1 MNLNLFKK
9 LIFLA
14 PPYGGAKFERK
25 DSMKKII
32 SLLLVVVMIAS
43 VLSCTAITSS
53 AEDSIAITVAV
64 KDALYAHAVA
74 GEDSEAWVMW
84 YEKDNTMYFFMPT
97 ATDESSIE
105 IFNGFNET
113 VDFNGTKINSSET
126 ATVNYTENQ
135 KFNVKVGSKT
145 YNTVIMRSSAEAA
158 FFINNTDTFVGDF
171 EGNDLWSYL
180 TADKSNDASASGAI
194 LDDKGNIDN
203 TGIKKIKGRGNT
215 SWDADKKGFNITY
228 NDAVRFGTMQKCK
241 KFSIISNF
249 QDASLTRNRLLYD
262 LADEIGVPY
271 ASDSRFAEFY
281 VNGEYKGNYQVC
293 EKVDVGKN
301 TLMPDI
307 DDEEYLEYVA
317 GNTVNFEF
325 VCEIDAGPDEDD
337 FTVKASNGNNL
348 TMKAPELEVGDEGY
362 TKVQR
367 FIKNKY
373 DQMYNK
379 LIKNDATV
387 NDYIDI
393 ESLAQVYLINELGKN
408 WDAGAGSFFF
418 VYKPDENG
426 NYKFYASPVWDYDN
440 SLGNAQGVEWDLKN
454 LGINDYEEPTGWF
467 AKHKNGYRG
476 PNFLKESIAKNTTLT
491 KMIPTV
497 WFEQFVP
504 AIENKLNGKGLS
516 DTELY
521 SSDVYFNYLKKSADM
536 NFIRWDIIQEPQW
549 IADHT
554 MLYKS
559 FAQYE
564 YNKFGQITG
573 VKYTEDSKATYYD
586 EYKFD
591 AEYQYMIDWTNSRV
605 AWMSSQYI
613 GSYTPKA
620 PDFIR
625 GDADLDGAVSVL
637 DATEIQMHC
646 AQKITLSDIAMLSAE
661 VDGDDIVSV
670 LDATKIQLFIAQK
683 ISEL

>member
-1 MNLNLFKK
+1 
-9 LIFLA
+9 
-14 PPYGGAKFERK
+14 
-25 DSMKKII
+25 MKKII
-32 SLLLVVVMIAS
+32 SLLLVLVMTVS
-43 VLSCTAITSS
+43 VLGCTAIAPSAQSS
-53 AEDSIAITVAV
+53 DINITAAV
-64 KDALYAHAVA
+64 KEALYAHAYT
-74 GEDSEAWVMW
+74 GENAESESWVKW
-84 YEKDNTMYFFMPT
+84 YEKDGNMYFFMPT
-97 ATDESSIE
+97 ATDEHSIE
-105 IFNGFNET
+105 IFNNFAEAI
-113 VDFNGTKINSSET
+113 DFNGTAINPAESK
-126 ATVNYTENQ
+126 TVSYIENEN
-135 KFNVKVGSKT
+135 FNVKIGSKT
-145 YNTVIMRSSAEAA
+145 YNTIIMRSSAEAA
-158 FFINNTDTFVGDF
+158 FFINNVDSFNGA
-171 EGNDLWSYL
+171 DLWTYL
-180 TADKSNDASASGAI
+180 TDDKSNSASATGAI
-194 LDDKGNIDN
+194 LDDKGNIDT

-228 NDAVRFGTMQKCK
+228 DSAVCFGTMQKCK

-262 LADEIGVPY
+262 LSDEIGVPY

-281 VNGEYKGNYQVC
+281 VNGEYMGNYQVC

-317 GNTVNFEF
+317 GNTTNFEF
-325 VCEIDAGPDEDD
+325 VCEIDAGPDDDD
-337 FTVKASNGNNL
+337 FTVRASNGNNL

-362 TKVQR
+362 SKVQR
-367 FIKNKY
+367 YIKTKY
-373 DQMYNK
+373 DQMYTK
-379 LIKNDATV
+379 LTKNDPDV

-440 SLGNAQGVEWDLKN
+440 SLGNAQGVEGDLRN

-491 KMIPTV
+491 DMIPTV

-504 AIENKLNGKGLS
+504 AIENRLNKTGLS

-536 NFIRWDIIQEPQW
+536 NFIRWNIIQEPQW

-554 MLYKS
+554 MLYKCY
-559 FAQYE
+559 AEYE

-573 VKYTEDSKATYYD
+573 VKYTEDTKATYYD
-586 EYKFD
+586 EYKFE

-613 GSYTPKA
+613 DSYEPQTP
-620 PDFIR
+620 DILR
-625 GDADLDGAVSVL
+625 GDADLDGKVSVM
-637 DATEIQMHC
+637 DATAIQLHC
-646 AQKITLSDIAMLSAE
+646 AKKLTLDETAMLNAE
-661 VDGDDIVSV
+661 VDGDNTVTV
-670 LDATKIQLFIAQK
+670 MDATKIQLFVAQK
-683 ISEL
+683 ITEL

>member
-1 MNLNLFKK
+1 
-9 LIFLA
+9 
-14 PPYGGAKFERK
+14 
-25 DSMKKII
+25 MKK
-32 SLLLVVVMIAS
+32 
-43 VLSCTAITSS
+43 VLSILLAVIMLLSTCATVSFSAKTTDVSS
-53 AEDSIAITVAV
+53 TNANITVATQDR
-64 KDALYAHAVA
+64 KALFAHAA
-74 GEDSEAWVMW
+74 TGDESEAWVKW
-84 YEKDNTMYFFMPT
+84 YEKNNTMYFFMPT
-97 ATDESSIE
+97 STNEKSIE
-105 IFNGFNET
+105 IFNNYNET
-113 VDFNGTKINSSET
+113 VDFNGTKINPLDL
-126 ATVNYTENQ
+126 ATVNYKENQ

-145 YNTVIMRSSAEAA
+145 YSTIIMRSSAEAA

-171 EGNDLWSYL
+171 NGTDLWSYL

-194 LDDKGNIDN
+194 LDENGNVDN

-228 NDAVRFGTMQKCK
+228 NDAVCFGTMQKCK

-262 LADEIGVPY
+262 LSDEVGVPY

-281 VNGEYKGNYQVC
+281 VNGEYMGNYQVC

-317 GNTVNFEF
+317 GNTINFEF

-337 FTVKASNGNNL
+337 FTVRASNGNNL

-362 TKVQR
+362 AKVQR

-379 LIKNDATV
+379 LIQNDA
-387 NDYIDI
+387 NINNYIDI

-426 NYKFYASPVWDYDN
+426 KYKFFASPVWDYDN
-440 SLGNAQGVEWDLKN
+440 SLGNAQGVEGDLRN
-454 LGINDYEEPTGWF
+454 LGIKDYEEPTGWF
-467 AKHKNGYRG
+467 AKLKNGYRG
-476 PNFLKESIAKNTTLT
+476 PNFLKESIAKNKTLT
-491 KMIPTV
+491 NMIPTV

-559 FAQYE
+559 FAEYE

-613 GSYTPKA
+613 DSYTPKA
-620 PDFIR
+620 PEYIR

-661 VDGDDIVSV
+661 VDNDNVVSV
-670 LDATKIQLFIAQK
+670 MDATKIQLFISQQ
-683 ISEL
+683 IDTL

>member
-1 MNLNLFKK
+1 
-9 LIFLA
+9 
-14 PPYGGAKFERK
+14 
-25 DSMKKII
+25 MKKII
-32 SLLLVVVMIAS
+32 SLLLVLIMTVS
-43 VLSCTAITSS
+43 VLGCTAITPS
-53 AEDSIAITVAV
+53 AESSVSYITAAV
-64 KDALYAHAVA
+64 KEALYAHAYS
-74 GEDSEAWVMW
+74 GDKTESESWVKW
-84 YEKDNTMYFFMPT
+84 YEKDGTMYFFMPT
-97 ATDESSIE
+97 ATDADSIE
-105 IFNGFNET
+105 IFNNFKEA
-113 VDFNGTKINSSET
+113 VDFSGTTINSLESK
-126 ATVNYTENQ
+126 TVNYTENE
-135 KFNVKVGSKT
+135 KFTVKVGSKT
-145 YNTVIMRSSAEAA
+145 YNAVIMRSSAEAA
-158 FFINNTDTFVGDF
+158 FFINNIGSFDGK
-171 EGNDLWSYL
+171 DLWTYL
-180 TADKSNDASASGAI
+180 TDDKSNETSATGAV

-203 TGIKKIKGRGNT
+203 TGVKKIKGRGNT

-249 QDASLTRNRLLYD
+249 QDASLNRNRLLYD
-262 LADEIGVPY
+262 LADEVGVPY

-281 VNGEYKGNYQVC
+281 VNGEYMGNYQVC

-301 TLMPDI
+301 TLMSDI

-317 GNTVNFEF
+317 GNTKDFEF

-348 TMKAPELEVGDEGY
+348 TMKAPELEKSDVNYINVQRYIRKKYDTMY
-362 TKVQR
+362 TK
-367 FIKNKY
+367 
-373 DQMYNK
+373 
-379 LIKNDATV
+379 LTKNDPAV

-426 NYKFYASPVWDYDN
+426 KYKFYASPVWDYDN
-440 SLGNAQGVEWDLKN
+440 SLGNAQGVEGDLRN
-454 LGINDYEEPTGWF
+454 LGIKDYEEPTGWF

-491 KMIPTV
+491 DMIPTV

-504 AIENKLNGKGLS
+504 AIENRLNGEGL
-516 DTELY
+516 DNTELY
-521 SSDVYFNYLKKSADM
+521 SSDVYYNYLKKSAQM

-554 MLYKS
+554 MLYKC
-559 FAQYE
+559 FAEYE
-564 YNKFGQITG
+564 YNEFGQITG

-613 GSYTPKA
+613 GSYKPVTPT
-620 PDFIR
+620 IVR
-625 GDADLDGAVSVL
+625 GDADLDGRVSVM
-637 DATEIQMHC
+637 DSTQIQMHC
-646 AQKITLSDIAMLSAE
+646 AQKLTLDSVAMLNAE
-661 VDGDDIVSV
+661 VDGDDTVSV
-670 LDATKIQLFIAQK
+670 MDATKIQLFIAQK
-683 ISEL
+683 ITEL